1 MAAKNS
7 LGKGLEAIF
16 EDNIIESESG
26 VVTLRL
32 SEIKPNHE
40 QPRKYFDEGALM
52 ELSESIKE
60 HGVLQPLIVR
70 PLLGGEYQLI
80 AGERRYRAAMMA
92 QVATVPVIIREF
104 SDMEAMEVALVEN
117 LQRRDLNPIEEGEG
131 YKALAE
137 QFNLTQVEIAKKV
150 GKSRSAVAN
159 SMRLCELPDEVKEQV
174 SEGKLSMGHARAL
187 LALEE
192 KEQICAAAMQV
203 ISKEMSVRQTEQMV
217 SKMQKAAEEKLT
229 PPTAAPVNSFYKEL
243 QIALE
248 NTWGRK
254 VRISPS
260 GENKGSITID
270 YLSRE
275 DLIEITERVTGQK
288 IDTTEF

>member
-1 MAAKNS
+1 MAVKKGG
-7 LGKGLEAIF
+7 LGRGLDALF
-16 EDNIIESESG
+16 QDNIMESDSG

-40 QPRKYFDEGALM
+40 QPRKYFDEGALA
-52 ELSESIKE
+52 ELADSIRE

-70 PLLGGEYQLI
+70 PMLGGEYQLI

-92 QVATVPVIIREF
+92 QVMSVPVIIREF

-131 YKALAE
+131 YKALAQ
-137 QFNLTQVEIAKKV
+137 QFNLTQTEIAQKV

-159 SMRLCELPDEVKEQV
+159 AMRLVELPDEVKEAV
-174 SEGKLSMGHARAL
+174 SDNLLSMGHARAL
-187 LALEE
+187 LSLQET
-192 KEQICAAAMQV
+192 EQICAAAKQV
-203 ISKEMSVRQTEQMV
+203 IKNSMSVRQTEQMV
-217 SKMQKAAEEKLT
+217 AKMQRTPKASTKKSAR
-229 PPTAAPVNSFYKEL
+229 PNSFYKEL
-243 QIALE
+243 EIALE

-254 VRISPS
+254 VRITPT
-260 GENKGSITID
+260 GENVGSITVD

-275 DLIEITERVTGQK
+275 DLIEITQRLTGKK
-288 IDTTEF
+288 INSEEI

>member
-1 MAAKNS
+1 MAVKGG
-7 LGKGLEAIF
+7 LGRGLDALF
-16 EDNIIESESG
+16 QDNIMESDSG

-40 QPRKYFDEGALM
+40 QPRKFFDEGALA
-52 ELSESIKE
+52 ELADSIRE

-70 PLLGGEYQLI
+70 PMLGGEYQLI

-92 QVATVPVIIREF
+92 QVMSVPVIIREF

-131 YKALAE
+131 YKALAA
-137 QFNLTQVEIAKKV
+137 QFNLTQTEIAQKV

-159 SMRLCELPDEVKEQV
+159 AMRLVELPDEVKEAV
-174 SEGKLSMGHARAL
+174 SDNLLSMGHARAL
-187 LALEE
+187 LSLQEP
-192 KEQICAAAMQV
+192 EQICEAAKQV
-203 ISKEMSVRQTEQMV
+203 IKNSLSVRQTEQMV
-217 SKMQKAAEEKLT
+217 SKMQRTPKAQVKSTRTE
-229 PPTAAPVNSFYKEL
+229 SFYKEL

-248 NTWGRK
+248 KTWGRK
-254 VRISPS
+254 VRITPT
-260 GENKGSITID
+260 GKDVGSITVD

-275 DLIEITERVTGQK
+275 DLIEITERLTGKK
-288 IDTTEF
+288 INSEEM

>member
-1 MAAKNS
+1 MSAMKNP
-7 LGKGLEAIF
+7 LGKGLDAIF
-16 EDNIIESESG
+16 EDNILEGDSG

-52 ELSESIKE
+52 ELSESIRE

-80 AGERRYRAAMMA
+80 AGERRYRAAMLA

-104 SDMEAMEVALVEN
+104 SDMQAMEVALVEN

-137 QFNLTQVEIAKKV
+137 QFSLTQAEIAKKV

-159 SMRLCELPDEVKEQV
+159 AMRLTELPDEVKEEV
-174 SEGKLSMGHARAL
+174 SSGSLSMGHARAL
-187 LALEE
+187 LSLEE
-192 KEQICAAAMQV
+192 SELIVKAASEV
-203 ISKEMSVRQTEQMV
+203 ISKELSVRQTEQMV
-217 SKMQKAAEEKLT
+217 SKMQS
-229 PPTAAPVNSFYKEL
+229 TAQNKTIDKPIVNSFYKEL
-243 QIALE
+243 EIALE

-260 GENKGSITID
+260 GEDKGSITVD

-275 DLIEITERVTGQK
+275 DLVEITERITGKK

>member
-1 MAAKNS
+1 MSAMKNP
-7 LGKGLEAIF
+7 LGKGLDAIF
-16 EDNIIESESG
+16 EDNILEGDSG

-52 ELSESIKE
+52 ELSESIRE

-80 AGERRYRAAMMA
+80 AGERRYRAAMLA

-104 SDMEAMEVALVEN
+104 SDMQAMEVALVEN

-137 QFNLTQVEIAKKV
+137 QFSLTQAEIAKKV

-159 SMRLCELPDEVKEQV
+159 AMRLTELPDEVKEEV
-174 SEGKLSMGHARAL
+174 SSGSLSMGPARAL
-187 LALEE
+187 LSLEE
-192 KEQICAAAMQV
+192 SELIVKAASEV
-203 ISKEMSVRQTEQMV
+203 ISKELSVRQTEQMV
-217 SKMQKAAEEKLT
+217 SKMQN
-229 PPTAAPVNSFYKEL
+229 TAQNKKIDKPIVNSFYREL

-260 GENKGSITID
+260 GEDKGSITVD

-275 DLIEITERVTGQK
+275 DLVEITERITGKK

>member
-1 MAAKNS
+1 MAAMKNP
-7 LGKGLEAIF
+7 LGKGLDAIF
-16 EDNIIESESG
+16 EDNILESDSG

-40 QPRKYFDEGALM
+40 QPRKFFDEGALM
-52 ELSESIKE
+52 ELSESIRE

-80 AGERRYRAAMMA
+80 AGERRYRAAMLA

-104 SDMEAMEVALVEN
+104 SDMQAMEVALVEN

-137 QFNLTQVEIAKKV
+137 QFSLTQAEIAKKV

-159 SMRLCELPDEVKEQV
+159 AMRLTELPDEVKAEV
-174 SEGKLSMGHARAL
+174 SSGALSMGHARAL
-187 LALEE
+187 LSLEE
-192 KEQICAAAMQV
+192 KELIIKAADEV
-203 ISKEMSVRQTEQMV
+203 ISKELSVRQTEQMV
-217 SKMQKAAEEKLT
+217 SKMQNVAQEKKVKAQV
-229 PPTAAPVNSFYKEL
+229 VNSFYKEL

-248 NTWGRK
+248 STWGRK

-260 GENKGSITID
+260 GEDKGSITVD

-275 DLIEITERVTGQK
+275 DLIEITERITGKK

>member
-1 MAAKNS
+1 MSAMKNP
-7 LGKGLEAIF
+7 LGKGLDAIF
-16 EDNIIESESG
+16 EDNKLEGDNG

-40 QPRKYFDEGALM
+40 QPRKFFDEGALM
-52 ELSESIKE
+52 ELSESIRE

-80 AGERRYRAAMMA
+80 AGERRYRAAMLA

-104 SDMEAMEVALVEN
+104 SDMQAMEVALVEN

-137 QFNLTQVEIAKKV
+137 QFSLTQAEIAKKV

-159 SMRLCELPDEVKEQV
+159 AMRLTELPDEVKEEV
-174 SEGKLSMGHARAL
+174 SSGSLSMGHARAL
-187 LALEE
+187 LSLEE
-192 KEQICAAAMQV
+192 SELIVKAASEV
-203 ISKEMSVRQTEQMV
+203 ISKELSVRQTEQMV
-217 SKMQKAAEEKLT
+217 SKMQN
-229 PPTAAPVNSFYKEL
+229 TAQNKKIDKPIVNSFYKEL
-243 QIALE
+243 EIALE

-260 GENKGSITID
+260 GEDKGSITVD

-275 DLIEITERVTGQK
+275 DLVEITERITGKK

>member
-1 MAAKNS
+1 MSAMKNP
-7 LGKGLEAIF
+7 LGKGLDAIF
-16 EDNIIESESG
+16 EDNILEGESG

-52 ELSESIKE
+52 ELSESIRE

-80 AGERRYRAAMMA
+80 AGERRYRAAMLA

-104 SDMEAMEVALVEN
+104 SDMQAMEVALVEN

-137 QFNLTQVEIAKKV
+137 QFSLTQAEIAKKV

-159 SMRLCELPDEVKEQV
+159 AMRLTELPDEVKEEV
-174 SEGKLSMGHARAL
+174 SSGALSMGHARAL
-187 LALEE
+187 LSLEE
-192 KEQICAAAMQV
+192 SELIVKAASEV
-203 ISKEMSVRQTEQMV
+203 ISKELSVRQTEQMV
-217 SKMQKAAEEKLT
+217 SKMQSAAQNKKIDK
-229 PPTAAPVNSFYKEL
+229 PVVNSFYKEL
-243 QIALE
+243 EIALE

-260 GENKGSITID
+260 GENKGSITVD

-275 DLIEITERVTGQK
+275 DLVEITERITGKK